1 MLLAQDAS
9 LADIEAATGVS
20 ITTIRRGG
28 FTTPVK
34 RQRDEDEVS
43 TPTPEVK
50 GRRKLVKKYHKKNR
64 RATSQDI
71 VWKLAQENEIFVSK
85 RTVARD
91 QVALGGNHLTCERVQ
106 RLNDVQKENRLNWCK
121 KLLKEHPQDDEF
133 WKLIVFSDETKRG
146 TSDMDMTAW
155 VLPGEQRPQREEQR
169 WDCKILVWG

>member
-1 MLLAQDAS
+1 MVHEKQGRGTRGRPKRKTDRPKRIPNLDSPEKKNGAIAALLAQDAS

-28 FTTPVK
+28 FITPVK
-34 RQRDEDEVS
+34 RQRQEDEVS

-85 RTVARD
+85 RT
-91 QVALGGNHLTCERVQ
+91 
-106 RLNDVQKENRLNWCK
+106 
-121 KLLKEHPQDDEF
+121 
-133 WKLIVFSDETKRG
+133 ETKWHSEA
-146 TSDMDMTAW
+146 TT
-155 VLPGEQRPQREEQR
+155 
-169 WDCKILVWG
+169 